1 MKKLILSLLLV
12 GWATQMFSQITK
24 LSEVAITVNYK
35 YLNAVNT
42 EDLAESV
49 NTLHEEVAFYDIKT
63 SELYSDEYD
72 EYFVTFF
79 IPEGKILAAYDKDGF
94 LIRTVEKF
102 KNIKLPM
109 AIIETIAQKY
119 PKWHMAKD
127 IYKVNYH
134 KDNGVTKMQ
143 YKVRLENGEKS
154 FNIKIDEDGNFM

>member
-35 YLNAVNT
+35 YINAVNT

-49 NTLHEEVAFYDIKT
+49 STLHEEVAFYDIKT

-94 LIRTVEKF
+94 LIRTIEKF

-134 KDNGVTKMQ
+134 KDKGVTKMQ

>member
-143 YKVRLENGEKS
+143 YKVRLENGKKS

>member
-1 MKKLILSLLLV
+1 MRKLL
-12 GWATQMFSQITK
+12 F
-24 LSEVAITVNYK
+24 
-35 YLNAVNT
+35 
-42 EDLAESV
+42 
-49 NTLHEEVAFYDIKT
+49 

-102 KNIKLPM
+102 KNIKLPID
-109 AIIETIAQKY
+109 IIETIAQKY

-134 KDNGVTKMQ
+134 QYKGVTKMQ